1 MNYLAHAYLSFGD
14 PEILAGNIFS
24 DFIKGKK
31 RYEFPQRIQEGIAL
45 HRTIDEFTDRHAAT
59 AKAKEFF
66 RPVYRLY
73 SGAFIDIVYDHFLA
87 TDQKIFPDNSLK
99 TFSQDTYNKL
109 EQSRAD
115 FPENFDTIFYYMQLH
130 DWLYNYQFT
139 WGIFRS
145 MEGLVRR
152 AAFIKD
158 ARPAQDIFME
168 NYDAL
173 QECYEEFFPE
183 VRELARQYLGE

>member
-14 PEILAGNIFS
+14 PAILAGNIFS

-45 HRTIDEFTDRHAAT
+45 HRSIDEFTDRHEAT

-73 SGAFIDIVYDHFLA
+73 AAPFTDIVYDHFLA
-87 TDQKIFPDNSLK
+87 TDKKIFPDNSLK
-99 TFSQDTYNKL
+99 TFSQDTYKLL

-115 FPENFDTIFYYMQLH
+115 FPENF
-130 DWLYNYQFT
+130 
-139 WGIFRS
+139 
-145 MEGLVRR
+145 
-152 AAFIKD
+152 
-158 ARPAQDIFME
+158 
-168 NYDAL
+168 
-173 QECYEEFFPE
+173 
-183 VRELARQYLGE
+183 